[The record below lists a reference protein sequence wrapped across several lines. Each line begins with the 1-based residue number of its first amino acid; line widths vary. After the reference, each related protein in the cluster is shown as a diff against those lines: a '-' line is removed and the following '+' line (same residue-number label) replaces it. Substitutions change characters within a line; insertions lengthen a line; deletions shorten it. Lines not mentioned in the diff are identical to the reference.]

1 MSHSVS
7 RPTAMT
13 ATASA
18 HPDLADTS
26 VGELIGDVTRDLS
39 TLIRQEFE
47 LATAELKQ
55 ELVQSGKA
63 AGALG
68 GAAFAGQMM
77 LLFVSVALWLAL
89 VRGIDWR
96 WAALAVA
103 GLWTLAAVG
112 LYLIGRDQIRRVQ
125 APRRTI
131 ETLKEIPH
139 TLGAR

>member
-1 MSHSVS
+1 MSHSIP
-7 RPTAMT
+7 RTTATT
-13 ATASA
+13 ATASTR
-18 HPDLADTS
+18 PDFADTS
-26 VGELIGDVTRDLS
+26 VVELIGDVTRDLS

-55 ELVQSGKA
+55 ELIHSAKA
-63 AGALG
+63 AGTLG
-68 GAAFAGQMM
+68 AAAFAGQMM
-77 LLFVSVALWLAL
+77 LLFASLALWLTLA
-89 VRGIDWR
+89 RAIDWR

-103 GLWTLAAVG
+103 ALWALATAG